1 MQRENEGNSNT
12 VTLSESV
19 SGISNHLNNNNNN
32 NNNNIING
40 LKGISSNSATL
51 ISKSFLTQQLHLTLT
66 AIAFALVLT
75 FR

>member
-19 SGISNHLNNNNNN
+19 SGISNHLNNNNNIN
-32 NNNNIING
+32 NNNING

>member
-19 SGISNHLNNNNNN
+19 SGISNHLNNN

-51 ISKSFLTQQLHLTLT
+51 ISKSFLTQQLHLTLA